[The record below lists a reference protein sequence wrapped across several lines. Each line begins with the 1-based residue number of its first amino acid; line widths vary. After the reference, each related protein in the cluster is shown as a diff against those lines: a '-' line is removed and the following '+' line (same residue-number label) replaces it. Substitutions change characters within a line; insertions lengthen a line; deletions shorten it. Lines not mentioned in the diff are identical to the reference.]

1 MAPIQVV
8 IDTNVIVSAFR
19 SQLGASHR
27 LVKLIGD
34 ARWQI
39 NISTTLLLEY
49 EAVLKRESVK
59 LGIDF
64 SVAEDIL
71 DYMTLMAVKR
81 SVVYKIRPGLT
92 DPSDDFVLELAVE
105 SNAMFI
111 ITYNLK
117 DFVGAESYGVE
128 AIKPQSFL
136 NLMEGMK

>member
-1 MAPIQVV
+1 MTPIQVV

-34 ARWQI
+34 DRWQI
-39 NISTTLLLEY
+39 NISTALLLEY

-59 LGIDF
+59 LGIEF

-81 SVVYKIRPGLT
+81 SVVYKIRPGLI

-136 NLMEGMK
+136 NLMEGVK